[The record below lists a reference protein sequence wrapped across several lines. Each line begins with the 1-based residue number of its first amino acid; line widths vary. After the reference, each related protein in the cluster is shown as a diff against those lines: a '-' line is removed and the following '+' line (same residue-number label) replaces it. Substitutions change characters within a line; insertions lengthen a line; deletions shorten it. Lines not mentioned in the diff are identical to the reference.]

1 MEELKIIINKLKEIR
16 TETQSKVSDEMVWD
30 TGVRI
35 YNSQQNLKSRQGSE
49 KKSSNQTQGQTL
61 ASDKQKKLLS
71 QLKVK
76 FDETLTKQEATKLIE
91 ENLKK

>member
-1 MEELKIIINKLKEIR
+1 MEELKNIINKLKEIR
-16 TETQSKVSDEMVWD
+16 TETQSKVSDEIVWD

-35 YNSQQNLKSRQGSE
+35 YNSQQNLKSKQGSE
-49 KKSSNQTQGQTL
+49 KTSPIQPLSQIL
-61 ASDKQKKLLS
+61 ASDKQKKLLK

-76 FDETLTKQEATKLIE
+76 FDDTLTKKEATKLIE

>member
-1 MEELKIIINKLKEIR
+1 MEELKNIINKLKEIR

-35 YNSQQNLKSRQGSE
+35 YNSQQNLKSKQGSE
-49 KKSSNQTQGQTL
+49 KTLPSQPPNQIL
-61 ASDKQKKLLS
+61 ASDKQKKLLK

-76 FDETLTKQEATKLIE
+76 FDDTLTKKEATKLIE

>member
-1 MEELKIIINKLKEIR
+1 MEELKNIINKLKEIR

-35 YNSQQNLKSRQGSE
+35 YNSQQNLKSKQGSE
-49 KKSSNQTQGQTL
+49 KTSPSQTPNQTL
-61 ASDKQKKLLS
+61 ASDKQKKLLK

-76 FDETLTKQEATKLIE
+76 FDDTLTKKEATKLIE